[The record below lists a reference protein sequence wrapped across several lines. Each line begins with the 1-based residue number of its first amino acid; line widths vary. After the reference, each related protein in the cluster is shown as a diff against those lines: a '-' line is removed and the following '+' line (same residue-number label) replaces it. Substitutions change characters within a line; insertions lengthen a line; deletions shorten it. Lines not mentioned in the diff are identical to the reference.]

1 MIEILNITKKY
12 GRQTVLDDFSLTV
25 NNGQKIALVG
35 ESGAGKTT
43 LLRVLSGLE
52 TVDSGNITCDEKMA
66 YMFQEPRLLPWKT
79 ARENISAVLK
89 KENHS
94 LADKY
99 LDAVGLPDAADKI
112 PDELS
117 GGMAQRVSFARFL
130 AYAEESGATMLLL
143 DEPFSALD
151 KETADK
157 MLNLLLDFS
166 ADKTLILV
174 THDENTAQ
182 NLGGRVVKI

>member
-1 MIEILNITKKY
+1 MIEILNLTKRY
-12 GRQTVLDDFSLTV
+12 GEQTVLDNFSLTV
-25 NNGQKIALVG
+25 NDSEKLTVTG
-35 ESGAGKTT
+35 ESGIGKTT

-52 TVDSGNITCDEKMA
+52 SADSGNVICDGKMA

-79 ARENISAVLK
+79 ARENVLAVLK
-89 KENHS
+89 KENYS

-99 LDAVGLPDAADKI
+99 LDAVGLTEAADKT
-112 PDELS
+112 PSELS

-130 AYAEESGATMLLL
+130 AYAEESGATVLLL

-157 MLNLLLDFS
+157 MLALLLAFS
-166 ADKTLILV
+166 KDKTLILV

-182 NLGGRVVKI
+182 NIGGRVVKL